1 MSIFKKENDNL
12 ANSLNNV
19 LEAVRT
25 QIDALYGVIKYF
37 KDELSR
43 LNSMLTDVQKFY
55 DVIDE
60 AKEDYK
66 NISLLIKSI
75 NIKIAKINIL
85 IEQLKICEKQLNNDV
100 STYEYNNK
108 YHRGELLYINS
119 YEQHIRDSKYLLN
132 EFDKLTNEIYVLY
145 DEIIQFYESE

>member
-66 NISLLIKSI
+66 NISLLIKSK

>member
-1 MSIFKKENDNL
+1 MSIFKKGNDNL

-19 LEAVRT
+19 LEAVWT

-43 LNSMLTDVQKFY
+43 LNSMLTDAQKFY
-55 DVIDE
+55 DAVDE

-75 NIKIAKINIL
+75 NIKITKINIL
-85 IEQLKICEKQLNNDV
+85 IEQLKICEKQLNNDN

-119 YEQHIRDSKYLLN
+119 YEQHIRDSKYLLD
-132 EFDKLTNEIYVLY
+132 EYDKLTNEISVLY
-145 DEIIQFYESE
+145 DEITQFYESE